1 MEACLWFAIFF
12 ICGLINTYLFFF
24 FSSKNLFSWFCSL
37 IPLFFTP
44 KSSIQKTTKKE
55 HIEPQGSNG
64 DLDPETL
71 FSTFDKDGDGYITSK
86 ELEEP
91 FMKLRLFT
99 SSKEAQSEICK
110 VDTNKD
116 GLINLEEF
124 RKLYHSVLGVNCDEK
139 QEISI
144 KKVADV
150 EYDDEEREQEERE
163 LKGAF
168 DIFDKNGDGMIS
180 AEELREILMAFEL
193 KKGERIEDCI
203 DMISKVDMDGD
214 GMVNF
219 EEFKRMMAFKG
230 GKDDSSKEANIMG
243 PSTVP
248 F

>member
-1 MEACLWFAIFF
+1 MEAFLWFAIFF

-24 FSSKNLFSWFCSL
+24 FSSKNPFSWFSSL

-55 HIEPQGSNG
+55 HIGKPESNS
-64 DLDPETL
+64 DLDPEKL
-71 FSTFDKDGDGYITSK
+71 FSTFDRDGDGYITSK
-86 ELEEP
+86 ELEES
-91 FMKLRLFT
+91 FMKLGLFAST
-99 SSKEAQSEICK
+99 KEAQSEICK

-116 GLINLEEF
+116 GLIDLEEF
-124 RKLYHSVLGVNCDEK
+124 SKLYHSVNRTNCDERQDIPIK
-139 QEISI
+139 Q
-144 KKVADV
+144 VADV
-150 EYDDEEREQEERE
+150 EYEDEEREQEERE

-193 KKGERIEDCI
+193 KKGERIEDCM

-230 GKDDSSKEANIMG
+230 GKNDSSKETNVMG
-243 PSTVP
+243 SLLT
-248 F
+248 